1 MSTDWE
7 HGYEITICTI
17 DNPGWSIR
25 GIWWSK
31 KPE

>member
-1 MSTDWE
+1 M
-7 HGYEITICTI
+7 TICTI